1 MPRVVHFELPA
12 DDPDRA
18 ARFYSSVFGW
28 KIEKWAGPMD
38 YWMIATGGAEEPG
51 IDGAIMRRQ
60 DPLSA
65 LNVTVDVPSVDD
77 FAARVLA
84 SGGKIIA
91 PKTPVPGVGYLAY
104 CQDTEGTIFGIMQ
117 SDETAK

>member
-18 ARFYSSVFGW
+18 VKFYSSVFGW

-38 YWMIATGGAEEPG
+38 YWLIATGGAEEPG

-65 LNVTVDVPSVDD
+65 LNVTVGVPSVDD
-77 FAARVLA
+77 FVGKVVAN
-84 SGGKIIA
+84 GGKIIA
-91 PKTPVPGVGYLAY
+91 PKTSVPGVGFLAY
-104 CQDTEGTIFGIMQ
+104 CQDTEGTIFGIME

>member
-12 DDPDRA
+12 DDPYRA

-51 IDGAIMRRQ
+51 IDGAIMRRE
-60 DPLSA
+60 DPIRD
-65 LNVTVDVPSVDD
+65 LNVIVDVPSVDE
-77 FAARVLA
+77 FAAKVLA